1 MCQDNV
7 LVELVEGDDTS
18 DVPTMSYNFVK
29 IADLAAAEKERFSV
43 LVDLTGLLFCVELVH
58 ASQCCGSGSDRTRNF
73 QQDPYT
79 DP

>member
-29 IADLAAAEKERFSV
+29 IADLAAAEKECFSV
-43 LVDLTGLLFCVELVH
+43 LIEVTGLLFFVELLTV
-58 ASQCCGSGSDRTRNF
+58 SQCYGCVNPD
-73 QQDPYT
+73 
-79 DP
+79 